1 MLLRGDDMRPQ
12 AVARILDANLDRA
25 REGLRVLE
33 EWFRFGLD
41 SGDWSAE
48 CKEMR
53 QALARWHSNP
63 LRSAR
68 DTSHDQGTLI
78 DHPDE
83 FQRKDLEHVLQAN
96 CSRVQEALRVL
107 EEYGKL
113 AEIRQLV
120 PPGMAKICQQ
130 MRYRLYEI
138 ENELLCSTLHHRL
151 RQAHVY
157 LVTHPGPDWFHAVE
171 RAVQGGVSIVQYRH
185 KAAHDREALADLLKL
200 RALCD
205 HYQTLLI
212 VNDRVDLA
220 LLCKADGVHLGQ
232 TDMQVHLARELLGP
246 RKLIGLS
253 TTSPEEISHALTTS
267 ADYLGVGPVY
277 ATPIK
282 ADRPPA
288 GLELVR
294 YALSKVTI
302 PFFLIGG
309 IDLDKLPELRA
320 VGAQRVAVVRA
331 LMEAAD
337 PTQTARLMV
346 AELSGSPDGRFRSE
360 SY

>member
-1 MLLRGDDMRPQ
+1 MRPQ

-41 SGDWSAE
+41 SGAWASE

-53 QALARWHSNP
+53 QALAQWHGDA

-68 DTSHDQGTLI
+68 DTAHDQGTQL
-78 DHPDE
+78 DHPE
-83 FQRKDLEHVLQAN
+83 ELQRRDLDHLLQAN

-107 EEYGKL
+107 EEYAKL

-120 PPGMAKICQQ
+120 PPGMAQLCKQ

-138 ENELLCSTLHHRL
+138 ENELLSSTLHRRL
-151 RQAHVY
+151 QGTHLY
-157 LVTHPGPDWFHAVE
+157 LVTDPGPDWLQAVE
-171 RAVQGGVSIVQYRH
+171 KAVQGGVGVVQYRH
-185 KAAHDREALADLLKL
+185 KVGTDREALADLFKL
-200 RALCD
+200 RSLCD
-205 HYQTLLI
+205 HYRALLI

-220 LLCKADGVHLGQ
+220 LIAKADGVHLGQ
-232 TDMQVHLARELLGP
+232 SDMPVSVARELLGP
-246 RKLIGLS
+246 HKLIGLS
-253 TTSPEEISHALTTS
+253 TTSPEEISEALTTS

-282 ADRPPA
+282 ADHPPV
-288 GLELVR
+288 GLDLVR
-294 YALSKVTI
+294 YALAKVTI

-309 IDLDKLPELRA
+309 IDLEKLPELRA
-320 VGAQRVAVVRA
+320 TGAQRVAVVRA
-331 LMEAAD
+331 LMHAPD
-337 PTQTARLMV
+337 PAQMARLMLT
-346 AELSGSPDGRFRSE
+346 ELSGSPNGLPRSE

>member
-1 MLLRGDDMRPQ
+1 MRPQ

-41 SGDWSAE
+41 SGEWAAE

-53 QALARWHSNP
+53 QALAQWHGDP
-63 LRSAR
+63 LRFAR
-68 DTSHDQGTLI
+68 DTAHDQGTQL

-83 FQRKDLEHVLQAN
+83 LNRRDLDHLLQAN

-120 PPGMAKICQQ
+120 PTGMAKLCKQ

-138 ENELLCSTLHHRL
+138 ENELLCSTLHRRL
-151 RQAHVY
+151 QNSHLY
-157 LVTHPGPDWFHAVE
+157 LVTNPGPDWFQAVE
-171 RAVQGGVSIVQYRH
+171 QAVQGGVSIVQYRH
-185 KAAHDREALADLLKL
+185 KAADDREALADLFKL

-205 HYQTLLI
+205 HYRTLLI

-220 LLCKADGVHLGQ
+220 LVSKADGVHLGQ
-232 TDMQVHLARELLGP
+232 TDLPVSAARELLGSH
-246 RKLIGLS
+246 KLIGLS
-253 TTSPEEISHALTTS
+253 TTSPQEISEALSTS
-267 ADYLGVGPVY
+267 ADYLGVGPIY

-282 ADRPPA
+282 ADHPPV

-294 YALSKVTI
+294 YACSQITL

-309 IDLDKLPELRA
+309 IDLDKIPELKRE
-320 VGAQRVAVVRA
+320 GADRIAVVRA
-331 LMEAAD
+331 LMMAPD
-337 PTQTARLMV
+337 PAQMARVML
-346 AELSGSPDGRFRSE
+346 AELLGSLNGQPRLE